1 MKIKM
6 RDRVRRQA
14 GRWGRSSEK
23 VERVG
28 DRDGVKKK
36 GERNYNNVKI
46 VDTFQSLE
54 ISLERRAFGYITHPS
69 SDRSVYPFVRPKCL
83 SLRG

>member
-6 RDRVRRQA
+6 RDRVDGERRQA
-14 GRWGRSSEK
+14 ERWGRISEK

-36 GERNYNNVKI
+36 GRE
-46 VDTFQSLE
+46 TTTML
-54 ISLERRAFGYITHPS
+54 
-69 SDRSVYPFVRPKCL
+69 
-83 SLRG
+83 